1 MNSEFNSKSNI
12 QNPSLQMTV
21 QGFPVRTSGPSYV
34 PRSIQALQIISEWK
48 YQVPAE
54 PDLWLRMEIAIA
66 FSQFLCMRL
75 GNTPAVE
82 MLPFTAESWLNTVGE
97 GMTEQLDRERI
108 KAGFKQLYRTLKW
121 WLQPAELLNV
131 LPRRIAPP
139 PSNKVAKAEEADIDT
154 SAGGDKL
161 QDILNLLDEK
171 DREGHHGK
179 TTD

>member
-1 MNSEFNSKSNI
+1 MPSNSV
-12 QNPSLQMTV
+12 QLTV
-21 QGFPVRTSGPSYV
+21 QGFPVRTSGPSFV

-82 MLPFTAESWLNTVGE
+82 MLPFTAESWLNTIGE

-108 KAGFKQLYRTLKW
+108 KQGFKQLYRTLKW
-121 WLQPAELLNV
+121 WPQPSELLGI
-131 LPRRIAPP
+131 LQRRIMPP
-139 PSNKVAKAEEADIDT
+139 PSPKAAAAEEATVD
-154 SAGGDKL
+154 SLGDAQAL
-161 QDILNLLDEK
+161 QDILDLLEKK
-171 DREGHHGK
+171 DREVPHGA
-179 TTD
+179 

>member
-1 MNSEFNSKSNI
+1 MQHSV
-12 QNPSLQMTV
+12 QTTV
-21 QGFPVRTSGPSYV
+21 QGFPVRTSGLSHV

-54 PDLWLRMEIAIA
+54 PDLWLRMEIAIG

-82 MLPFTAESWLNTVGE
+82 MLPFTAESWLNTIGE
-97 GMTEQLDRERI
+97 GMTEALDRERI
-108 KAGFKQLYRTLKW
+108 KHGFKQLYRTLKW
-121 WLQPAELLNV
+121 WPQPSELLNI

-139 PSNKVAKAEEADIDT
+139 PSAKAKAAEEADIDT
-154 SAGGDKL
+154 SASAEAL

-171 DREGHHGK
+171 DMEARHGA
-179 TTD
+179 